1 VGGDGSVPSDDGL
14 GGVAAASSGGVPVDE
29 VGSAAF
35 SGAASVVFFAAVFL
49 AADFLAV
56 VFLAADFF
64 AGAFFAV
71 VFLAADFF
79 AGAFLAVVFLAVVF
93 LVADVL
99 AGAFFAV
106 VFSTADVP
114 VTCDDAVEGR
124 LAGPVGAAVPVAS
137 LGGDE
142 RSTRRTVWAAAAS
155 RTSTPRRRMRRRTLP
170 EVNHPDRVDP

>member
-29 VGSAAF
+29 AGSAFF
-35 SGAASVVFFAAVFL
+35 SGVALVVFFAAVFL
-49 AADFLAV
+49 AADFFVVDFFAVVFFAAVFPV
-56 VFLAADFF
+56 VFLAA
-64 AGAFFAV
+64 
-71 VFLAADFF
+71 VF
-79 AGAFLAVVFLAVVF
+79 
-93 LVADVL
+93 L

-106 VFSTADVP
+106 VFWAADVP
-114 VTCDDAVEGR
+114 VTCDAVDGR

-170 EVNHPDRVDP
+170 EVNPPERVDP

>member
-29 VGSAAF
+29 AGSAFF
-35 SGAASVVFFAAVFL
+35 SGVALVVFFAAVFL
-49 AADFLAV
+49 AADFFVVDFFAVVFFAAVFPV

-64 AGAFFAV
+64 AGAFFAAVFPV
-71 VFLAADFF
+71 VFLAA
-79 AGAFLAVVFLAVVF
+79 VF
-93 LVADVL
+93 L
-99 AGAFFAV
+99 AGAFFAA
-106 VFSTADVP
+106 VFWAADVP
-114 VTCDDAVEGR
+114 VTCDAVDGR

-170 EVNHPDRVDP
+170 EVNPPERVDP

>member
-29 VGSAAF
+29 AGSAFF
-35 SGAASVVFFAAVFL
+35 SGVAVGVYIAAVFL
-49 AADFLAV
+49 AADYFVVDYFAVVLFAAVFQV
-56 VFLAADFF
+56 VFLAA
-64 AGAFFAV
+64 
-71 VFLAADFF
+71 VFW
-79 AGAFLAVVFLAVVF
+79 AGAFLAAVFPVFFLSAVF
-93 LVADVL
+93 L

-106 VFSTADVP
+106 VFWAADVP
-114 VTCDDAVEGR
+114 VTCDAVDGR

-170 EVNHPDRVDP
+170 EVNRPERVDP